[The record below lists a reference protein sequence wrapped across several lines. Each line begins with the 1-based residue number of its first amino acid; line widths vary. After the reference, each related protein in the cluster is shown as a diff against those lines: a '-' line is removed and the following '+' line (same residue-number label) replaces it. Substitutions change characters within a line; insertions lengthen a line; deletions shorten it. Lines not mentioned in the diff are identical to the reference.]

1 MCVILMLA
9 VAAHA
14 SKLSPYIIP
23 NRKTMPFEATA
34 GRNQCHMLTLL
45 TGC

>member
-1 MCVILMLA
+1 MLA

-14 SKLSPYIIP
+14 SKLSPYIP
-23 NRKTMPFEATA
+23 NRKTMPFKATA